1 MPYAVAMAKG
11 YFKKEGANVTGILTS
26 AGGGTS
32 LRNML
37 TGNVPYGEINPGLV
51 ISAIQQGAKLRIIS
65 DNVIT
70 VGEFIW
76 AVKPD
81 SPITTIADFKGR
93 KIGYTNP
100 RSTSVALD
108 ALLLQSA
115 GYKATDAELVKTGG
129 FGEGIPA
136 LDLGLIDV
144 APLPEPLWS
153 QFKSKYRMVA
163 AAAQLLPPLDNVV
176 GVTTADAAATHGD
189 FLRAIIRARRLAVN
203 FMIANPDEAGDIV
216 AKVYNLDPTVARS
229 AVHYLTTVK
238 TAGLPY
244 WGQGDFHLE
253 GLAAD
258 DRIAEIDRCHHRRGR
273 SRNHHRPAIPARR
286 SEGDEV
292 TTRPGGTEL
301 TFFRRNLRATMP
313 PNTALHGAPAG
324 NGGATRCANASR
336 NGALDSLMN
345 PDSGVSRST
354 AK

>member
-1 MPYAVAMAKG
+1 MPKHHTLIRLALAAALGIAATTAPTRAEQIEVGNYGVSANGMPYAIAMAKA
-11 YFKKEGANVTGILTS
+11 YFKDEGANVTGIITS

-37 TGNVPYGEINPGLV
+37 TGNVPYGEINPGLI
-51 ISAIQQGAKLRIIS
+51 ISAIQQGAKLKIIS

-81 SPITTIADFKGR
+81 SPIKTIADFKGK

-108 ALLLQSA
+108 AMLLQSA
-115 GYKATDAELVKTGG
+115 GYKATDGELVKTGG

-136 LDLGLIDV
+136 LDLGLIDI

-163 AAAQLLPPLDNVV
+163 TAAQVLPPLDNVV
-176 GVTTADAAATHGD
+176 GVTTVDATTTHAA
-189 FLRAIIRARRLAVN
+189 FLKAIIRARRRAVN

-216 AKVYNLDPTVARS
+216 AKAYNLDPAVGRS

-238 TAGLPY
+238 TQGLPY
-244 WGQGDFHLE
+244 WGQGDFHME
-253 GLAAD
+253 GLQRMIELQKTIGAITGEVDLAT
-258 DRIAEIDRCHHRRGR
+258 IID
-273 SRNHHRPAIPARR
+273 
-286 SEGDEV
+286 
-292 TTRPGGTEL
+292 TQFL
-301 TFFRRNLRATMP
+301 
-313 PNTALHGAPAG
+313 PNDLKPT
-324 NGGATRCANASR
+324 
-336 NGALDSLMN
+336 
-345 PDSGVSRST
+345 
-354 AK
+354 K